1 MKPGKAF
8 LVYFFSSVKNLKL
21 NENLKFELNET
32 FFVTLT
38 NSNNVDNVYTLTIN
52 CVQIW
57 MQTTFCYCFVE
68 ENTAAKLNISGS
80 VWIYIYT
87 DSHPKLMTFIV
98 HRQSIQRESV

>member
-52 CVQIW
+52 CVQI
-57 MQTTFCYCFVE
+57 
-68 ENTAAKLNISGS
+68 
-80 VWIYIYT
+80 
-87 DSHPKLMTFIV
+87 
-98 HRQSIQRESV
+98 